1 MNRQSSFENS
11 EGAAL
16 YLVPTPIGNVQ
27 EMSPRAI
34 ETLQKADVIACE
46 DTRNSGMLLK
56 RLGIQKPL
64 IAHHEFN
71 QNQSVKGILEL
82 LENGKKV
89 ALISDA
95 GYPLISDP
103 GNLLVAAVSQSGYPV
118 IPLSGPNAALNAL
131 VASGLNT
138 SHYLFYGFLDSKSA
152 KRKTQLESLKS
163 FPFTMIFYEAPHRIS
178 AMLADL
184 KEVLGNR
191 QICLGRELTK
201 LHEEFVRGSTEEV
214 LTVTEGMK
222 GEMVVVVEGAKP
234 DERMSKEQV
243 LEKMEQYC
251 TQGNKPKQAAGLLSK
266 ESGWSKNEIYQLW
279 IEQKEN

>member
-1 MNRQSSFENS
+1 
-11 EGAAL
+11 
-16 YLVPTPIGNVQ
+16 
-27 EMSPRAI
+27 MSPRAI

-103 GNLLVAAVSQSGYPV
+103 GNLLVGAVTQSGYPV

-222 GEMVVVVEGAKP
+222 GEMVVVVEGAKL

-251 TQGNKPKQAAGLLSK
+251 KQGNKPKQAAGLLSK